1 MIHVSNYFM
10 VRKPSFNFSDYS
22 ILSDEEFVN
31 LTLKEQIKTIWKV
44 PKFKEAICV
53 ASQDL
58 YKSCLNLDNKKSK
71 DIKSIHNS
79 LIKYY
84 IRMCTR
90 STPFGLF
97 SSFFISEFCDDLV
110 QQDLKREQ
118 KIYCLLSNEWLE
130 NFIFEVINSTD
141 IVKNLHLRVNKSL
154 RISKNKISLYFIPGQ
169 NNLTNSISINN
180 NNLNAFILNYLNIN
194 RSFNDVLCILQ
205 ENGLNLTPNILLNYI
220 KDLVS
225 KGFIITEL
233 QKGNFYNIDTQQL
246 KTILEKCSA
255 CHKHLKLFNK
265 LLSFTKQSV
274 FDLNNYIECVAESQK
289 LIPGIIPFQVES
301 VLGEEI
307 NLNSTIKND
316 LKEIAKIYYS
326 LNKHWIENDE
336 YIEEFMEKYGIN
348 IAVNIKE
355 LAYKGK
361 HLGLG
366 NRNIV
371 KRENNFLSEL
381 AFNISKDYKKEV
393 DISNFIDLEDIEYS
407 SPASFDLY
415 FRIHE
420 DNKGHRTYF
429 PSGNIITNESHRT
442 FGRFLKYFD
451 DLSEEICI
459 EKQQCAK
466 NNFSNI
472 ISYGISF
479 KPMSFKALNVMK
491 TPQFFKENVFFNSF
505 ENDDKLN
512 NIYVFCDEKGK
523 IHFYDNYKK
532 KKIHLSTT
540 NMMNYESNSPDLC
553 RFLLS
558 HSENNYIKSYPIN
571 NSDLEKFHFF
581 PRIVHN
587 NIVLRLKKWKF
598 KSHISTYAKII
609 ELYNQGHIDRFV
621 NLVQLDNFILLDLEN
636 IYSEKIL
643 KKELLKNEDYI
654 ELEEAE
660 HLINNSSI
668 YKEYEFVVPINIQSK
683 SHEERINNVTLFK
696 DSKKRILTINDSLI
710 YIKIYFSLGY
720 REEIL
725 QELHMYL
732 TKENISDYFFIQYND
747 PKPHIR
753 LRLFS
758 SPENLIHDLKI
769 IEYLHS
775 FEFVK
780 KIDIADYDET
790 YNNDLE
796 LNEQSIEMEMSRLN
810 LTDDNDINEIIA
822 WRGEQE
828 KLEQKRDAYKKRYH
842 EFEME
847 IARLESLTKDKELL
861 DSDKLKDEYELKK
874 EKMNTLIDEYSA
886 VHYQCQNNINK
897 TQSIVSHINYLNQE
911 LKDQQEIFQL
921 AEIVSGK
928 NNKNLTLENFVLIYY
943 LDQIIAQAN
952 LRLATMSDNRY
963 QLIRREAVSH
973 GLSGL
978 EIDVFDLHSNKSRHI
993 SSLSGGETF
1002 QSSLALALGLS
1013 EIVQQQSGGIS
1024 LESIFIDEGFG
1035 TLDQET
1041 LETALDTL
1049 LNLKSTGRMV
1059 GIISHVSELK
1069 NRIPLV
1075 LEVKSDQYQSSTRF
1089 KRN

>member
-636 IYSEKIL
+636 
-643 KKELLKNEDYI
+643 
-654 ELEEAE
+654 
-660 HLINNSSI
+660 
-668 YKEYEFVVPINIQSK
+668 
-683 SHEERINNVTLFK
+683 
-696 DSKKRILTINDSLI
+696 
-710 YIKIYFSLGY
+710 
-720 REEIL
+720 
-725 QELHMYL
+725 
-732 TKENISDYFFIQYND
+732 
-747 PKPHIR
+747 
-753 LRLFS
+753 
-758 SPENLIHDLKI
+758 
-769 IEYLHS
+769 
-775 FEFVK
+775 
-780 KIDIADYDET
+780 
-790 YNNDLE
+790 
-796 LNEQSIEMEMSRLN
+796 
-810 LTDDNDINEIIA
+810 
-822 WRGEQE
+822 
-828 KLEQKRDAYKKRYH
+828 
-842 EFEME
+842 
-847 IARLESLTKDKELL
+847 
-861 DSDKLKDEYELKK
+861 
-874 EKMNTLIDEYSA
+874 
-886 VHYQCQNNINK
+886 
-897 TQSIVSHINYLNQE
+897 
-911 LKDQQEIFQL
+911 
-921 AEIVSGK
+921 
-928 NNKNLTLENFVLIYY
+928 
-943 LDQIIAQAN
+943 
-952 LRLATMSDNRY
+952 
-963 QLIRREAVSH
+963 
-973 GLSGL
+973 
-978 EIDVFDLHSNKSRHI
+978 
-993 SSLSGGETF
+993 
-1002 QSSLALALGLS
+1002 
-1013 EIVQQQSGGIS
+1013 
-1024 LESIFIDEGFG
+1024 
-1035 TLDQET
+1035 
-1041 LETALDTL
+1041 
-1049 LNLKSTGRMV
+1049 
-1059 GIISHVSELK
+1059 
-1069 NRIPLV
+1069 
-1075 LEVKSDQYQSSTRF
+1075 
-1089 KRN
+1089 

>member
-780 KIDIADYDET
+780 KIDIADYEREIER
-790 YNNDLE
+790 YGGEEKIE
-796 LNEQSIEMEMSRLN
+796 LAE
-810 LTDDNDINEIIA
+810 EIF
-822 WRGEQE
+822 
-828 KLEQKRDAYKKRYH
+828 KK
-842 EFEME
+842 
-847 IARLESLTKDKELL
+847 
-861 DSDKLKDEYELKK
+861 DSKNILQL
-874 EKMNTLIDEYSA
+874 
-886 VHYQCQNNINK
+886 INK
-897 TQSIVSHINYLNQE
+897 KNKEH
-911 LKDQQEIFQL
+911 L
-921 AEIVSGK
+921 A
-928 NNKNLTLENFVLIYY
+928 FVL
-943 LDQIIAQAN
+943 
-952 LRLATMSDNRY
+952 
-963 QLIRREAVSH
+963 
-973 GLSGL
+973 GLNFL
-978 EIDVFDLHSNKSRHI
+978 K
-993 SSLSGGETF
+993 TF
-1002 QSSLALALGLS
+1002 
-1013 EIVQQQSGGIS
+1013 
-1024 LESIFIDEGFG
+1024 
-1035 TLDQET
+1035 
-1041 LETALDTL
+1041 
-1049 LNLKSTGRMV
+1049 
-1059 GIISHVSELK
+1059 
-1069 NRIPLV
+1069 
-1075 LEVKSDQYQSSTRF
+1075 
-1089 KRN
+1089 

>member
-780 KIDIADYDET
+780 KIDIADYEREIER
-790 YNNDLE
+790 YGGEEKIE
-796 LNEQSIEMEMSRLN
+796 LAE
-810 LTDDNDINEIIA
+810 EIF
-822 WRGEQE
+822 
-828 KLEQKRDAYKKRYH
+828 KK
-842 EFEME
+842 
-847 IARLESLTKDKELL
+847 
-861 DSDKLKDEYELKK
+861 DSKNILQL
-874 EKMNTLIDEYSA
+874 
-886 VHYQCQNNINK
+886 INK
-897 TQSIVSHINYLNQE
+897 
-911 LKDQQEIFQL
+911 
-921 AEIVSGK
+921 K
-928 NNKNLTLENFVLIYY
+928 NKE
-943 LDQIIAQAN
+943 
-952 LRLATMSDNRY
+952 
-963 QLIRREAVSH
+963 
-973 GLSGL
+973 
-978 EIDVFDLHSNKSRHI
+978 
-993 SSLSGGETF
+993 
-1002 QSSLALALGLS
+1002 
-1013 EIVQQQSGGIS
+1013 
-1024 LESIFIDEGFG
+1024 
-1035 TLDQET
+1035 
-1041 LETALDTL
+1041 
-1049 LNLKSTGRMV
+1049 
-1059 GIISHVSELK
+1059 
-1069 NRIPLV
+1069 
-1075 LEVKSDQYQSSTRF
+1075 
-1089 KRN
+1089 

>member
-780 KIDIADYDET
+780 KIDIADYEREIER
-790 YNNDLE
+790 YGGEEKIE
-796 LNEQSIEMEMSRLN
+796 LAE
-810 LTDDNDINEIIA
+810 EIF
-822 WRGEQE
+822 
-828 KLEQKRDAYKKRYH
+828 KK
-842 EFEME
+842 
-847 IARLESLTKDKELL
+847 
-861 DSDKLKDEYELKK
+861 DSKNILQL
-874 EKMNTLIDEYSA
+874 
-886 VHYQCQNNINK
+886 INK
-897 TQSIVSHINYLNQE
+897 KNKEH
-911 LKDQQEIFQL
+911 L
-921 AEIVSGK
+921 A
-928 NNKNLTLENFVLIYY
+928 FVL
-943 LDQIIAQAN
+943 
-952 LRLATMSDNRY
+952 
-963 QLIRREAVSH
+963 
-973 GLSGL
+973 GLNFLKTFYEGL
-978 EIDVFDLHSNKSRHI
+978 NV
-993 SSLSGGETF
+993 
-1002 QSSLALALGLS
+1002 
-1013 EIVQQQSGGIS
+1013 
-1024 LESIFIDEGFG
+1024 
-1035 TLDQET
+1035 
-1041 LETALDTL
+1041 
-1049 LNLKSTGRMV
+1049 
-1059 GIISHVSELK
+1059 
-1069 NRIPLV
+1069 
-1075 LEVKSDQYQSSTRF
+1075 
-1089 KRN
+1089 

>member
-780 KIDIADYDET
+780 KIDIADYEREIER
-790 YNNDLE
+790 YGGEEKIE
-796 LNEQSIEMEMSRLN
+796 LAEEIFKKDSKNILQLIHKKNKEHLAFVLGLN
-810 LTDDNDINEIIA
+810 FLKTFYEGLNVE
-822 WRGEQE
+822 
-828 KLEQKRDAYKKRYH
+828 
-842 EFEME
+842 
-847 IARLESLTKDKELL
+847 ELSNL
-861 DSDKLKDEYELKK
+861 LQ
-874 EKMNTLIDEYSA
+874 I
-886 VHYQCQNNINK
+886 NINK
-897 TQSIVSHINYLNQE
+897 SDQKFYRKWIKCNENLENETEQINDVFEKSMIKKNIRDFKRDFKGMLQTPYFLNIVFSFMHMSYNRLGIDNNTEEQINKSIYLY
-911 LKDQQEIFQL
+911 LKE
-921 AEIVSGK
+921 EYYK
-928 NNKNLTLENFVLIYY
+928 WKNL
-943 LDQIIAQAN
+943 
-952 LRLATMSDNRY
+952 
-963 QLIRREAVSH
+963 
-973 GLSGL
+973 
-978 EIDVFDLHSNKSRHI
+978 
-993 SSLSGGETF
+993 
-1002 QSSLALALGLS
+1002 
-1013 EIVQQQSGGIS
+1013 
-1024 LESIFIDEGFG
+1024 
-1035 TLDQET
+1035 
-1041 LETALDTL
+1041 
-1049 LNLKSTGRMV
+1049 
-1059 GIISHVSELK
+1059 
-1069 NRIPLV
+1069 
-1075 LEVKSDQYQSSTRF
+1075 
-1089 KRN
+1089 RN

>member
-696 DSKKRILTINDSLI
+696 DSKKRILT
-710 YIKIYFSLGY
+710 
-720 REEIL
+720 
-725 QELHMYL
+725 
-732 TKENISDYFFIQYND
+732 KENISDYFFIQYND

-780 KIDIADYDET
+780 KIDIADYEREIER
-790 YNNDLE
+790 YGGEEKIE
-796 LNEQSIEMEMSRLN
+796 LAEEIFKKDSKNILQLINKKNKEHLAFVLGLN
-810 LTDDNDINEIIA
+810 FLKTFYEGLNVE
-822 WRGEQE
+822 
-828 KLEQKRDAYKKRYH
+828 
-842 EFEME
+842 
-847 IARLESLTKDKELL
+847 ELSNL
-861 DSDKLKDEYELKK
+861 LQ
-874 EKMNTLIDEYSA
+874 I
-886 VHYQCQNNINK
+886 NINK
-897 TQSIVSHINYLNQE
+897 SDQKFYRKWIKCNENLENETEQINDVFEKSMIKKNIRDFKRDFKGMLQTPYFLNIVFSFMHMSYNRLGIDNNTEEQINKSIYLY
-911 LKDQQEIFQL
+911 LKE
-921 AEIVSGK
+921 EYYK
-928 NNKNLTLENFVLIYY
+928 WKNL
-943 LDQIIAQAN
+943 
-952 LRLATMSDNRY
+952 
-963 QLIRREAVSH
+963 
-973 GLSGL
+973 
-978 EIDVFDLHSNKSRHI
+978 
-993 SSLSGGETF
+993 
-1002 QSSLALALGLS
+1002 
-1013 EIVQQQSGGIS
+1013 
-1024 LESIFIDEGFG
+1024 
-1035 TLDQET
+1035 
-1041 LETALDTL
+1041 
-1049 LNLKSTGRMV
+1049 
-1059 GIISHVSELK
+1059 
-1069 NRIPLV
+1069 
-1075 LEVKSDQYQSSTRF
+1075 
-1089 KRN
+1089 RN

>member
-780 KIDIADYDET
+780 KIDIADYEREIER
-790 YNNDLE
+790 YGGEEKIE
-796 LNEQSIEMEMSRLN
+796 LAE
-810 LTDDNDINEIIA
+810 EIF
-822 WRGEQE
+822 
-828 KLEQKRDAYKKRYH
+828 KK
-842 EFEME
+842 
-847 IARLESLTKDKELL
+847 
-861 DSDKLKDEYELKK
+861 DSKNILQL
-874 EKMNTLIDEYSA
+874 
-886 VHYQCQNNINK
+886 INK
-897 TQSIVSHINYLNQE
+897 KNKEH
-911 LKDQQEIFQL
+911 L
-921 AEIVSGK
+921 A
-928 NNKNLTLENFVLIYY
+928 FV
-943 LDQIIAQAN
+943 
-952 LRLATMSDNRY
+952 
-963 QLIRREAVSH
+963 
-973 GLSGL
+973 
-978 EIDVFDLHSNKSRHI
+978 
-993 SSLSGGETF
+993 
-1002 QSSLALALGLS
+1002 
-1013 EIVQQQSGGIS
+1013 
-1024 LESIFIDEGFG
+1024 
-1035 TLDQET
+1035 
-1041 LETALDTL
+1041 
-1049 LNLKSTGRMV
+1049 
-1059 GIISHVSELK
+1059 
-1069 NRIPLV
+1069 
-1075 LEVKSDQYQSSTRF
+1075 
-1089 KRN
+1089 

>member
-780 KIDIADYDET
+780 KIDIADYEREIER
-790 YNNDLE
+790 YGGEEKIE
-796 LNEQSIEMEMSRLN
+796 LAE
-810 LTDDNDINEIIA
+810 
-822 WRGEQE
+822 
-828 KLEQKRDAYKKRYH
+828 
-842 EFEME
+842 
-847 IARLESLTKDKELL
+847 
-861 DSDKLKDEYELKK
+861 
-874 EKMNTLIDEYSA
+874 
-886 VHYQCQNNINK
+886 
-897 TQSIVSHINYLNQE
+897 
-911 LKDQQEIFQL
+911 EIFKKD
-921 AEIVSGK
+921 S
-928 NNKNLTLENFVLIYY
+928 
-943 LDQIIAQAN
+943 
-952 LRLATMSDNRY
+952 
-963 QLIRREAVSH
+963 
-973 GLSGL
+973 
-978 EIDVFDLHSNKSRHI
+978 
-993 SSLSGGETF
+993 
-1002 QSSLALALGLS
+1002 
-1013 EIVQQQSGGIS
+1013 
-1024 LESIFIDEGFG
+1024 
-1035 TLDQET
+1035 
-1041 LETALDTL
+1041 
-1049 LNLKSTGRMV
+1049 
-1059 GIISHVSELK
+1059 
-1069 NRIPLV
+1069 
-1075 LEVKSDQYQSSTRF
+1075 
-1089 KRN
+1089 

>member
-780 KIDIADYDET
+780 KIDIADYEREIER
-790 YNNDLE
+790 YGGEEKIE
-796 LNEQSIEMEMSRLN
+796 LAEEIFKKDSKNILQLINKKNKEHLAFVLGLN
-810 LTDDNDINEIIA
+810 FLKTFYEGLNVE
-822 WRGEQE
+822 
-828 KLEQKRDAYKKRYH
+828 
-842 EFEME
+842 
-847 IARLESLTKDKELL
+847 ELSNL
-861 DSDKLKDEYELKK
+861 LQ
-874 EKMNTLIDEYSA
+874 I
-886 VHYQCQNNINK
+886 NINK
-897 TQSIVSHINYLNQE
+897 S
-911 LKDQQEIFQL
+911 DQKFYRKWIKCNE
-921 AEIVSGK
+921 
-928 NNKNLTLENFVLIYY
+928 NLENETE
-943 LDQIIAQAN
+943 QIN
-952 LRLATMSDNRY
+952 
-963 QLIRREAVSH
+963 
-973 GLSGL
+973 
-978 EIDVFDLHSNKSRHI
+978 DVFEKSMI
-993 SSLSGGETF
+993 
-1002 QSSLALALGLS
+1002 
-1013 EIVQQQSGGIS
+1013 
-1024 LESIFIDEGFG
+1024 
-1035 TLDQET
+1035 
-1041 LETALDTL
+1041 
-1049 LNLKSTGRMV
+1049 K
-1059 GIISHVSELK
+1059 K
-1069 NRIPLV
+1069 NIR
-1075 LEVKSDQYQSSTRF
+1075 DF
-1089 KRN
+1089 KRDFKGMLQTPYFLNIVFSFMHMSYNR

>member
-780 KIDIADYDET
+780 KIDIADYEREIER
-790 YNNDLE
+790 YGGEEKIE
-796 LNEQSIEMEMSRLN
+796 LAE
-810 LTDDNDINEIIA
+810 EIF
-822 WRGEQE
+822 
-828 KLEQKRDAYKKRYH
+828 KK
-842 EFEME
+842 
-847 IARLESLTKDKELL
+847 
-861 DSDKLKDEYELKK
+861 DSKNILQL
-874 EKMNTLIDEYSA
+874 
-886 VHYQCQNNINK
+886 INK
-897 TQSIVSHINYLNQE
+897 KNKEH
-911 LKDQQEIFQL
+911 L
-921 AEIVSGK
+921 A
-928 NNKNLTLENFVLIYY
+928 FVL
-943 LDQIIAQAN
+943 
-952 LRLATMSDNRY
+952 
-963 QLIRREAVSH
+963 
-973 GLSGL
+973 GLNFL
-978 EIDVFDLHSNKSRHI
+978 
-993 SSLSGGETF
+993 
-1002 QSSLALALGLS
+1002 
-1013 EIVQQQSGGIS
+1013 
-1024 LESIFIDEGFG
+1024 
-1035 TLDQET
+1035 
-1041 LETALDTL
+1041 
-1049 LNLKSTGRMV
+1049 
-1059 GIISHVSELK
+1059 
-1069 NRIPLV
+1069 
-1075 LEVKSDQYQSSTRF
+1075 
-1089 KRN
+1089 

>member
-1 MIHVSNYFM
+1 MIHVSSYFM

-780 KIDIADYDET
+780 KIDIADYEREIER
-790 YNNDLE
+790 YGGEEKIE
-796 LNEQSIEMEMSRLN
+796 LAE
-810 LTDDNDINEIIA
+810 EIF
-822 WRGEQE
+822 
-828 KLEQKRDAYKKRYH
+828 KK
-842 EFEME
+842 
-847 IARLESLTKDKELL
+847 
-861 DSDKLKDEYELKK
+861 DSKNILQL
-874 EKMNTLIDEYSA
+874 
-886 VHYQCQNNINK
+886 INK
-897 TQSIVSHINYLNQE
+897 KNKEH
-911 LKDQQEIFQL
+911 L
-921 AEIVSGK
+921 A
-928 NNKNLTLENFVLIYY
+928 FVL
-943 LDQIIAQAN
+943 
-952 LRLATMSDNRY
+952 
-963 QLIRREAVSH
+963 
-973 GLSGL
+973 GLN
-978 EIDVFDLHSNKSRHI
+978 F
-993 SSLSGGETF
+993 
-1002 QSSLALALGLS
+1002 
-1013 EIVQQQSGGIS
+1013 
-1024 LESIFIDEGFG
+1024 
-1035 TLDQET
+1035 
-1041 LETALDTL
+1041 
-1049 LNLKSTGRMV
+1049 
-1059 GIISHVSELK
+1059 
-1069 NRIPLV
+1069 
-1075 LEVKSDQYQSSTRF
+1075 
-1089 KRN
+1089 

>member
-1 MIHVSNYFM
+1 
-10 VRKPSFNFSDYS
+10 
-22 ILSDEEFVN
+22 
-31 LTLKEQIKTIWKV
+31 
-44 PKFKEAICV
+44 
-53 ASQDL
+53 
-58 YKSCLNLDNKKSK
+58 
-71 DIKSIHNS
+71 
-79 LIKYY
+79 
-84 IRMCTR
+84 
-90 STPFGLF
+90 
-97 SSFFISEFCDDLV
+97 
-110 QQDLKREQ
+110 
-118 KIYCLLSNEWLE
+118 
-130 NFIFEVINSTD
+130 
-141 IVKNLHLRVNKSL
+141 
-154 RISKNKISLYFIPGQ
+154 
-169 NNLTNSISINN
+169 NN

-780 KIDIADYDET
+780 KIDIADYEREIER
-790 YNNDLE
+790 YGGEEKIE
-796 LNEQSIEMEMSRLN
+796 LAE
-810 LTDDNDINEIIA
+810 EIF
-822 WRGEQE
+822 
-828 KLEQKRDAYKKRYH
+828 KK
-842 EFEME
+842 
-847 IARLESLTKDKELL
+847 
-861 DSDKLKDEYELKK
+861 DSKNILQL
-874 EKMNTLIDEYSA
+874 
-886 VHYQCQNNINK
+886 INK
-897 TQSIVSHINYLNQE
+897 KNKEH
-911 LKDQQEIFQL
+911 L
-921 AEIVSGK
+921 A
-928 NNKNLTLENFVLIYY
+928 FVL
-943 LDQIIAQAN
+943 
-952 LRLATMSDNRY
+952 
-963 QLIRREAVSH
+963 
-973 GLSGL
+973 GLNFL
-978 EIDVFDLHSNKSRHI
+978 K
-993 SSLSGGETF
+993 TF
-1002 QSSLALALGLS
+1002 
-1013 EIVQQQSGGIS
+1013 
-1024 LESIFIDEGFG
+1024 
-1035 TLDQET
+1035 
-1041 LETALDTL
+1041 
-1049 LNLKSTGRMV
+1049 
-1059 GIISHVSELK
+1059 
-1069 NRIPLV
+1069 
-1075 LEVKSDQYQSSTRF
+1075 Y
-1089 KRN
+1089 

>member
-780 KIDIADYDET
+780 KIDIADYEREIER
-790 YNNDLE
+790 YGGEEKIE
-796 LNEQSIEMEMSRLN
+796 LAE
-810 LTDDNDINEIIA
+810 EIF
-822 WRGEQE
+822 
-828 KLEQKRDAYKKRYH
+828 KK
-842 EFEME
+842 
-847 IARLESLTKDKELL
+847 
-861 DSDKLKDEYELKK
+861 DSKNILQL
-874 EKMNTLIDEYSA
+874 
-886 VHYQCQNNINK
+886 INK
-897 TQSIVSHINYLNQE
+897 KNKEH
-911 LKDQQEIFQL
+911 L
-921 AEIVSGK
+921 A
-928 NNKNLTLENFVLIYY
+928 FVL
-943 LDQIIAQAN
+943 
-952 LRLATMSDNRY
+952 
-963 QLIRREAVSH
+963 
-973 GLSGL
+973 GL
-978 EIDVFDLHSNKSRHI
+978 
-993 SSLSGGETF
+993 
-1002 QSSLALALGLS
+1002 
-1013 EIVQQQSGGIS
+1013 
-1024 LESIFIDEGFG
+1024 
-1035 TLDQET
+1035 
-1041 LETALDTL
+1041 
-1049 LNLKSTGRMV
+1049 
-1059 GIISHVSELK
+1059 
-1069 NRIPLV
+1069 
-1075 LEVKSDQYQSSTRF
+1075 
-1089 KRN
+1089 

>member
-326 LNKHWIENDE
+326 LNKHWIENNE

-491 TPQFFKENVFFNSF
+491 TPQFFKCGVNS
-505 ENDDKLN
+505 N
-512 NIYVFCDEKGK
+512 
-523 IHFYDNYKK
+523 
-532 KKIHLSTT
+532 
-540 NMMNYESNSPDLC
+540 
-553 RFLLS
+553 
-558 HSENNYIKSYPIN
+558 
-571 NSDLEKFHFF
+571 
-581 PRIVHN
+581 
-587 NIVLRLKKWKF
+587 
-598 KSHISTYAKII
+598 
-609 ELYNQGHIDRFV
+609 
-621 NLVQLDNFILLDLEN
+621 
-636 IYSEKIL
+636 
-643 KKELLKNEDYI
+643 
-654 ELEEAE
+654 
-660 HLINNSSI
+660 
-668 YKEYEFVVPINIQSK
+668 
-683 SHEERINNVTLFK
+683 
-696 DSKKRILTINDSLI
+696 
-710 YIKIYFSLGY
+710 
-720 REEIL
+720 
-725 QELHMYL
+725 
-732 TKENISDYFFIQYND
+732 
-747 PKPHIR
+747 
-753 LRLFS
+753 
-758 SPENLIHDLKI
+758 
-769 IEYLHS
+769 
-775 FEFVK
+775 
-780 KIDIADYDET
+780 
-790 YNNDLE
+790 
-796 LNEQSIEMEMSRLN
+796 
-810 LTDDNDINEIIA
+810 
-822 WRGEQE
+822 
-828 KLEQKRDAYKKRYH
+828 
-842 EFEME
+842 
-847 IARLESLTKDKELL
+847 
-861 DSDKLKDEYELKK
+861 
-874 EKMNTLIDEYSA
+874 
-886 VHYQCQNNINK
+886 
-897 TQSIVSHINYLNQE
+897 
-911 LKDQQEIFQL
+911 
-921 AEIVSGK
+921 
-928 NNKNLTLENFVLIYY
+928 
-943 LDQIIAQAN
+943 
-952 LRLATMSDNRY
+952 
-963 QLIRREAVSH
+963 
-973 GLSGL
+973 
-978 EIDVFDLHSNKSRHI
+978 
-993 SSLSGGETF
+993 
-1002 QSSLALALGLS
+1002 
-1013 EIVQQQSGGIS
+1013 
-1024 LESIFIDEGFG
+1024 
-1035 TLDQET
+1035 
-1041 LETALDTL
+1041 
-1049 LNLKSTGRMV
+1049 
-1059 GIISHVSELK
+1059 
-1069 NRIPLV
+1069 
-1075 LEVKSDQYQSSTRF
+1075 
-1089 KRN
+1089 

>member
-780 KIDIADYDET
+780 KIDIADYEREIER
-790 YNNDLE
+790 YGGEEKIE
-796 LNEQSIEMEMSRLN
+796 LAE
-810 LTDDNDINEIIA
+810 EIF
-822 WRGEQE
+822 
-828 KLEQKRDAYKKRYH
+828 KK
-842 EFEME
+842 
-847 IARLESLTKDKELL
+847 
-861 DSDKLKDEYELKK
+861 DSKNILQL
-874 EKMNTLIDEYSA
+874 
-886 VHYQCQNNINK
+886 INK
-897 TQSIVSHINYLNQE
+897 KNKEH
-911 LKDQQEIFQL
+911 L
-921 AEIVSGK
+921 A
-928 NNKNLTLENFVLIYY
+928 FVL
-943 LDQIIAQAN
+943 
-952 LRLATMSDNRY
+952 
-963 QLIRREAVSH
+963 
-973 GLSGL
+973 GLNFLKTFYEGL
-978 EIDVFDLHSNKSRHI
+978 NVE
-993 SSLSGGETF
+993 
-1002 QSSLALALGLS
+1002 
-1013 EIVQQQSGGIS
+1013 
-1024 LESIFIDEGFG
+1024 
-1035 TLDQET
+1035 
-1041 LETALDTL
+1041 
-1049 LNLKSTGRMV
+1049 
-1059 GIISHVSELK
+1059 
-1069 NRIPLV
+1069 
-1075 LEVKSDQYQSSTRF
+1075 
-1089 KRN
+1089 

>member
-97 SSFFISEFCDDLV
+97 SSFFISEFSDDLV

-169 NNLTNSISINN
+169 NNLTNSISIN

-780 KIDIADYDET
+780 KIDIADYEREIER
-790 YNNDLE
+790 YGGEEKIE
-796 LNEQSIEMEMSRLN
+796 LAE
-810 LTDDNDINEIIA
+810 EIF
-822 WRGEQE
+822 
-828 KLEQKRDAYKKRYH
+828 KK
-842 EFEME
+842 
-847 IARLESLTKDKELL
+847 
-861 DSDKLKDEYELKK
+861 DSKNILQL
-874 EKMNTLIDEYSA
+874 
-886 VHYQCQNNINK
+886 INK
-897 TQSIVSHINYLNQE
+897 KNKEH
-911 LKDQQEIFQL
+911 L
-921 AEIVSGK
+921 A
-928 NNKNLTLENFVLIYY
+928 FVLGLNFFEDLLRRIKCRR
-943 LDQIIAQAN
+943 II
-952 LRLATMSDNRY
+952 
-963 QLIRREAVSH
+963 
-973 GLSGL
+973 
-978 EIDVFDLHSNKSRHI
+978 K
-993 SSLSGGETF
+993 
-1002 QSSLALALGLS
+1002 
-1013 EIVQQQSGGIS
+1013 
-1024 LESIFIDEGFG
+1024 FI
-1035 TLDQET
+1035 T
-1041 LETALDTL
+1041 
-1049 LNLKSTGRMV
+1049 N
-1059 GIISHVSELK
+1059 
-1069 NRIPLV
+1069 
-1075 LEVKSDQYQSSTRF
+1075 
-1089 KRN
+1089 

>member
-780 KIDIADYDET
+780 KIDIADYEREIER
-790 YNNDLE
+790 YGGEEKIE
-796 LNEQSIEMEMSRLN
+796 LAE
-810 LTDDNDINEIIA
+810 EIF
-822 WRGEQE
+822 
-828 KLEQKRDAYKKRYH
+828 KK
-842 EFEME
+842 
-847 IARLESLTKDKELL
+847 
-861 DSDKLKDEYELKK
+861 DSKNILQL
-874 EKMNTLIDEYSA
+874 
-886 VHYQCQNNINK
+886 INK
-897 TQSIVSHINYLNQE
+897 KNKEH
-911 LKDQQEIFQL
+911 L
-921 AEIVSGK
+921 A
-928 NNKNLTLENFVLIYY
+928 FVL
-943 LDQIIAQAN
+943 
-952 LRLATMSDNRY
+952 
-963 QLIRREAVSH
+963 
-973 GLSGL
+973 GLNFLKTFYEGL
-978 EIDVFDLHSNKSRHI
+978 NVE
-993 SSLSGGETF
+993 
-1002 QSSLALALGLS
+1002 
-1013 EIVQQQSGGIS
+1013 
-1024 LESIFIDEGFG
+1024 
-1035 TLDQET
+1035 
-1041 LETALDTL
+1041 
-1049 LNLKSTGRMV
+1049 
-1059 GIISHVSELK
+1059 EL
-1069 NRIPLV
+1069 
-1075 LEVKSDQYQSSTRF
+1075 
-1089 KRN
+1089 